1 LKKGFFDPTS
11 VKSAAKT
18 QPVTEQPVVEQPSV
32 EQPVTNPQPVTGFD
46 PSKGVTFSGFSG
58 DWGKRA

>member
-18 QPVTEQPVVEQPSV
+18 QPVTEQPVVEQPAV
-32 EQPVTNPQPVTGFD
+32 EQPAVEQPVTGFD